1 MRFIMSDICIYYV
14 NFFIIEDDMMGV
26 VFSRFKFEEYVF
38 DVTVDL

>member
-1 MRFIMSDICIYYV
+1 MSDIYYV

-26 VFSRFKFEEYVF
+26 VFSRLKFEEYVF

>member
-1 MRFIMSDICIYYV
+1 MRFIMSDIYYV

-38 DVTVDL
+38 DVIVDL